1 MPRRSPVRKADAS
14 DIDAEQLTD
23 QKIEQLQD
31 TSVEDDGDPDKKS
44 EDDEDEDADGKM
56 SKGDDESDDDDD
68 EDDEE
73 DGDETNKSR
82 SRRIDTQLKRAIRRV
97 NSLAKSIDPMARK
110 EALMTKS
117 MAGGALSEAEADEL
131 DALVRGRSLAT
142 PLRERAAPQ
151 LTKSL
156 RKAVS
161 DNGALTDLV
170 KGLAGSHSALC
181 DEIDHMRTSMDE
193 VHCLLAKCLGAMG
206 EGVSSIHKSQGAIAD
221 ALDKAL
227 GQPAHEPRSVGVSYS
242 ERSLNGASGRAAN
255 PARAERILQDMQKS
269 AGSAAARDQ
278 IAKALF
284 HLQTTQTVSAPVQQM
299 IKSHLADA

>member
-14 DIDAEQLTD
+14 DIDAEQMTD

-31 TSVEDDGDPDKKS
+31 TSVEDGGDDKKS
-44 EDDEDEDADGKM
+44 EDDEDEDKDGKVC
-56 SKGDDESDDDDD
+56 KAEDEDDD
-68 EDDEE
+68 EDEDEDE
-73 DGDETNKSR
+73 DDGDETNKSR
-82 SRRIDTQLKRAIRRV
+82 AGRIDAQLRRAIKRV
-97 NSLAKSIDPMARK
+97 NTLAKSIDPSARK

-117 MAGGALSEAEADEL
+117 MAGGALSETEADEL
-131 DALVRGRSLAT
+131 DALVRGRSLSS

-151 LTKSL
+151 LSKSL
-156 RKAVS
+156 RKAVG
-161 DNGALTDLV
+161 DNAALTDLV
-170 KGLAGSHSALC
+170 KGIAGSLSALC
-181 DEIDHMRTSMDE
+181 DEIDHQKSAFDE
-193 VHCLLAKCLGAMG
+193 VHCLLAKCMGAMG
-206 EGVSSIHKSQGAIAD
+206 EGVATIHKSQGAMAE

-227 GQPAHEPRSVGVSYS
+227 GQPAYEPRSVGVSYA
-242 ERSLNGASGRAAN
+242 ERSLNGAVSKGINTAK
-255 PARAERILQDMQKS
+255 AERVLQEMQKS

>member
-14 DIDAEQLTD
+14 DIDAEQMTD

-31 TSVEDDGDPDKKS
+31 TSVEDGGDDKKS
-44 EDDEDEDADGKM
+44 EDDEEEDGKI
-56 SKGDDESDDDDD
+56 SKADDDD
-68 EDDEE
+68 EDEGEDED

-82 SRRIDTQLKRAIRRV
+82 AGRIDAQLRRAIQRV
-97 NSLAKSIDPMARK
+97 HTLAKSIDPSARK

-117 MAGGALSEAEADEL
+117 MAGGTLSDAEADEL
-131 DALVRGRSLAT
+131 DALVRGRSLSS

-151 LTKSL
+151 FSKSL
-156 RKAVS
+156 RKAVAE
-161 DNGALTDLV
+161 NGALSDLV
-170 KGLAGSHSALC
+170 KGTAGGYAAIC
-181 DEIDHMRTSMDE
+181 DEIDHLRTSMDE
-193 VHCLLAKCLGAMG
+193 VHCLLAKCMGAMG
-206 EGVSSIHKSQGAIAD
+206 EGVATIHKSQGAMAE

-227 GQPAHEPRSVGVSYS
+227 GQPAYEPRSVGISYA
-242 ERSLNGASGRAAN
+242 ERSLNGAVSKGINTAK
-255 PARAERILQDMQKS
+255 AERVLQEMQKS